1 MIRHNLVEIFEK
13 IAPGTPLREGIFNIL
28 DGHLGALLILGYDEE
43 VEKVLDGGFFID
55 CDYTP
60 ERLFELAKMDGA
72 IVLDKNCEKIIYA
85 NVHIQADAKYPT
97 SESGTRHRTAH
108 RVSQQLG
115 KLVVA
120 VSERKAVVTV
130 YQGKEKY
137 RLQNLSVLMEEATQA
152 LKILERY
159 RYVLDKALVNL
170 TLLELDDLVTV
181 FDVITMAQRFEMISR
196 IENELIGY
204 VRELGKE
211 AHLINSQLKELTQDI
226 EVEYLEFLKD
236 YLKEETKIE
245 SIQKRVHQLTD
256 QELLEAEILADVFGY
271 GKTYSVLDNKVSS
284 RGYRI
289 LGKISKLTKKDI
301 EKMVTTYGNI
311 AEIQEAEDEDL
322 LEIKLSKFKIR
333 AMRTGIQRL
342 KFTVE
347 LTK

>member
-1 MIRHNLVEIFEK
+1 MIQYNLVEIFEK
-13 IAPGTPLREGIFNIL
+13 IAPGTPLREGIVNIL
-28 DGHLGALLILGYDEE
+28 DGRLGALLILGYDEE
-43 VEKVLDGGFFID
+43 VEKVLDGGFFIN

-72 IVLDKNCEKIIYA
+72 IILDEKCEKILYA
-85 NVHIQADAKYPT
+85 NVHIQSDAKYPT

-108 RVSQQLG
+108 RASQQLK

-120 VSERKAVVTV
+120 VSERKSVVTV
-130 YQGKEKY
+130 YQGIGKY

-181 FDVITMAQRFEMISR
+181 FDVITMAQRFEMIAR
-196 IENELIGY
+196 IENELVGY

-211 AHLINSQLKELTQDI
+211 AHLISSQLKELTQDI
-226 EVEYLEFLKD
+226 ELEHLEFMKD
-236 YLKEETKIE
+236 YLKEESKIE
-245 SIQKRVHQLTD
+245 LVKKKIHQLTD
-256 QELLEAEILADVFGY
+256 QELLEAEVLADVFGY

-301 EKMVTTYGNI
+301 EKMVSTYGNI
-311 AEIQEAEDEDL
+311 AEIQEAEDDDL

-347 LTK
+347 LTR

>member
-1 MIRHNLVEIFEK
+1 M
-13 IAPGTPLREGIFNIL
+13 
-28 DGHLGALLILGYDEE
+28 
-43 VEKVLDGGFFID
+43 
-55 CDYTP
+55 
-60 ERLFELAKMDGA
+60 
-72 IVLDKNCEKIIYA
+72 
-85 NVHIQADAKYPT
+85 
-97 SESGTRHRTAH
+97 
-108 RVSQQLG
+108 
-115 KLVVA
+115 
-120 VSERKAVVTV
+120 SERKAVVTV

-311 AEIQEAEDEDL
+311 AEIQE
-322 LEIKLSKFKIR
+322 
-333 AMRTGIQRL
+333 
-342 KFTVE
+342 VE
-347 LTK
+347 

>member
-1 MIRHNLVEIFEK
+1 M
-13 IAPGTPLREGIFNIL
+13 
-28 DGHLGALLILGYDEE
+28 
-43 VEKVLDGGFFID
+43 
-55 CDYTP
+55 
-60 ERLFELAKMDGA
+60 
-72 IVLDKNCEKIIYA
+72 
-85 NVHIQADAKYPT
+85 
-97 SESGTRHRTAH
+97 
-108 RVSQQLG
+108 
-115 KLVVA
+115 
-120 VSERKAVVTV
+120 
-130 YQGKEKY
+130 
-137 RLQNLSVLMEEATQA
+137 
-152 LKILERY
+152 
-159 RYVLDKALVNL
+159 
-170 TLLELDDLVTV
+170 
-181 FDVITMAQRFEMISR
+181 
-196 IENELIGY
+196 
-204 VRELGKE
+204 
-211 AHLINSQLKELTQDI
+211 
-226 EVEYLEFLKD
+226 EYLEFLKD

-256 QELLEAEILADVFGY
+256 QELLETEILADVFGY

>member
-1 MIRHNLVEIFEK
+1 M
-13 IAPGTPLREGIFNIL
+13 
-28 DGHLGALLILGYDEE
+28 
-43 VEKVLDGGFFID
+43 
-55 CDYTP
+55 
-60 ERLFELAKMDGA
+60 
-72 IVLDKNCEKIIYA
+72 
-85 NVHIQADAKYPT
+85 
-97 SESGTRHRTAH
+97 
-108 RVSQQLG
+108 
-115 KLVVA
+115 
-120 VSERKAVVTV
+120 SERKAVVTV

>member
-1 MIRHNLVEIFEK
+1 MIQYDLVEIFEK
-13 IAPGTPLREGIFNIL
+13 IAPGTPLREGIVNIL
-28 DGHLGALLILGYDEE
+28 DGRLGALLILGYDEE
-43 VEKVLDGGFFID
+43 VEKVLDGGFFIN

-72 IVLDKNCEKIIYA
+72 IILDEKCEKILYA
-85 NVHIQADAKYPT
+85 NVHIQEDAKYPT

-108 RVSQQLG
+108 RASQQLK

-120 VSERKAVVTV
+120 VSERKSVVTV
-130 YQGKEKY
+130 YQGIGKY

-196 IENELIGY
+196 IENELVGY

-211 AHLINSQLKELTQDI
+211 AHLISSQLKELTQDI
-226 EVEYLEFLKD
+226 ELEHLEFMKD
-236 YLKEETKIE
+236 YLKEESKIE
-245 SIQKRVHQLTD
+245 LVKKKIHQLTD
-256 QELLEAEILADVFGY
+256 QELLEAEVLADVFGY

-301 EKMVTTYGNI
+301 EKMVSTYGNI
-311 AEIQEAEDEDL
+311 AEIQEAEDDDL

-347 LTK
+347 LTR